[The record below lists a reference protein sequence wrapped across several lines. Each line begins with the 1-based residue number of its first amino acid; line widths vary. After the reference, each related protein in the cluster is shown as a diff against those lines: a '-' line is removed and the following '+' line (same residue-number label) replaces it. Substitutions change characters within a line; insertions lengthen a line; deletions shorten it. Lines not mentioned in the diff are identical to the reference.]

1 MPSGHRMPPGP
12 SSRPSQS
19 HQTDFV
25 NNTHTHTHTIRYQ
38 WVSFFFPHSVW
49 NGCLNFGEPMLQN
62 VESSNGQFSS
72 NISSSVGVSSTQ
84 PRFRRFHKN
93 ASPCCKSLTW
103 GKLILWGTWG
113 GGGGLFFC
121 WRQKWAHTTF
131 HGKKKTSKQ
140 HRVSN
145 NIILWLFFLA
155 SFLSGFLL
163 FCWFF
168 SQICFPTSTKLIC
181 CVMAKQHLLLCG
193 KFPFLVMRHNRFHLT
208 TSFLSLRPLFPPLL
222 LLLLLCYH
230 SQLIHLL
237 FFLLK
242 SDFREKPEV
251 TKEKGPAAIISLE
264 LRCRQFIF
272 IFIYI

>member
-25 NNTHTHTHTIRYQ
+25 NNTHTHTHNSLSMSLI
-38 WVSFFFPHSVW
+38 FFPHSVW

-131 HGKKKTSKQ
+131 HGKKKNVETTSCFQ
-140 HRVSN
+140 QY
-145 NIILWLFFLA
+145 NIMT
-155 SFLSGFLL
+155 
-163 FCWFF
+163 FF
-168 SQICFPTSTKLIC
+168 SCFLPLWFSI
-181 CVMAKQHLLLCG
+181 VLLV
-193 KFPFLVMRHNRFHLT
+193 FFTN
-208 TSFLSLRPLFPPLL
+208 LFSNFNETN
-222 LLLLLCYH
+222 LLCYGKTA
-230 SQLIHLL
+230 S
-237 FFLLK
+237 
-242 SDFREKPEV
+242 
-251 TKEKGPAAIISLE
+251 AIVRKVS
-264 LRCRQFIF
+264 FPGNAP
-272 IFIYI
+272 